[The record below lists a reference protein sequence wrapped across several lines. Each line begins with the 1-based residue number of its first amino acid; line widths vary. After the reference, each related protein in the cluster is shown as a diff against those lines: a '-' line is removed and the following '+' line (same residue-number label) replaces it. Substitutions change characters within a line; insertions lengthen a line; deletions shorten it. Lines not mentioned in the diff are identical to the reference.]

1 LLQAVLLVTGK
12 LLAVFFS
19 LFWRTCKM
27 DDEDLFGVFNKTKTE
42 TVRQQQVAAT
52 PFGGPCYAP
61 LPAPL
66 SPDWLS
72 GS

>member
-1 LLQAVLLVTGK
+1 
-12 LLAVFFS
+12 
-19 LFWRTCKM
+19 M